1 MKKLLSAL
9 VLGVLLSSAYAK
21 TPIENYVLSL
31 PKESLSKVEIND
43 LLHMREEEK
52 LARDVYLTLYKK
64 WKLPVFKNISKSENW
79 HMHMIKLLL
88 DKYGLND
95 PVEKTGDRVGVFESK
110 KLQKLYNELVEKGS
124 MSLKDALMVGATIE
138 DLDIKDLEEAIK
150 RSNNKDINLVY
161 QNLEKGSRNHMRAF
175 VGVLRRYGGD
185 YTPQFIS
192 MSEFNQII
200 SSKHE
205 MGMMKSSKYYNNEFY
220 GVVER
225 VYTLPGLRK
234 GIYWWMADVKT
245 DNATLKVAIAPT
257 WTLQNINIRPG
268 DRVEVKG
275 YKGMYSFITCEIED
289 KTTSLEYKSK
299 SRRCK

>member
-9 VLGVLLSSAYAK
+9 ALGVLISSAYAK
-21 TPIENYVLSL
+21 APVESYVLNL
-31 PKESLSKVEIND
+31 PKESLSKAEIKD

-64 WKLPVFKNISKSENW
+64 WKLPVFKNISRSESW
-79 HMHMIKLLL
+79 HMHMVKLLL
-88 DKYGLND
+88 DKYGLHD
-95 PVEKTGDRVGVFESK
+95 PVEKTGDRIGIFENK
-110 KLQKLYNELVEKGS
+110 KLQSLYNELVEKGS
-124 MSLKDALMVGATIE
+124 ISLKDALIVGATIE
-138 DLDIKDLEEAIK
+138 DLDIKDLKEAIR
-150 RSNNKDINLVY
+150 RSNNKDIDLVY
-161 QNLEKGSRNHMRAF
+161 QNLEKGSRHHMRAF
-175 VGVLRRYGGD
+175 VGILRRYGGD

-192 MSEFNQII
+192 KSYFNQII

-205 MGMMKSSKYYNNEFY
+205 MGMMKSSKYYNSEFY

-245 DNATLKVAIAPT
+245 NKGTVKVAIAPT
-257 WTLQNINIRPG
+257 WVLQSINIRPG

-275 YKGMYSFITCEIED
+275 YQGMYSFITCEIED
-289 KTTSLEYKSK
+289 KTTGFEYKSR
-299 SRRCK
+299 SRKCR

>member
-9 VLGVLLSSAYAK
+9 ALGVLISSAYAK
-21 TPIENYVLSL
+21 APVENYVLSL
-31 PKESLSKVEIND
+31 PKESLSKAEIKD

-79 HMHMIKLLL
+79 HMHMVKLLL

-95 PVEKTGDRVGVFESK
+95 PVEKTEDRVGVFENQ
-110 KLQKLYNELVEKGS
+110 KLQSLYNELVEKGS
-124 MSLKDALMVGATIE
+124 ISLKDALIVGATIE

-150 RSNNKDINLVY
+150 RSNNKDIDLVY

-175 VGVLRRYGGD
+175 VGILRRYGWD

-192 MSEFNQII
+192 KSYFNQII

-205 MGMMKSSKYYNNEFY
+205 IGMTNSNSYNQEFY
-220 GVVER
+220 GTVEK

-245 DNATLKVAIAPT
+245 NNATLKVAIAPT
-257 WTLQNINIRPG
+257 WVLQSINIKPG
-268 DRVEVKG
+268 
-275 YKGMYSFITCEIED
+275 IE
-289 KTTSLEYKSK
+289 
-299 SRRCK
+299 